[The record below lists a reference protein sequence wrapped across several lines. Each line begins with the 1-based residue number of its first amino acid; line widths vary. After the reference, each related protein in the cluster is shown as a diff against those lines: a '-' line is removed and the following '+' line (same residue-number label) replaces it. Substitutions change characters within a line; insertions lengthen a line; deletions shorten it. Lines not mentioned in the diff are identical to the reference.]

1 VYCGVDV
8 VAVPTSS
15 LQLLVV
21 NHPSSPKDP
30 FEERMK
36 RVETT
41 ATRRRVQGLIYE
53 AETRGQ

>member
-1 VYCGVDV
+1 
-8 VAVPTSS
+8 
-15 LQLLVV
+15 V

-36 RVETT
+36 CVETT
-41 ATRRRVQGLIYE
+41 STRRRVQGLIYE